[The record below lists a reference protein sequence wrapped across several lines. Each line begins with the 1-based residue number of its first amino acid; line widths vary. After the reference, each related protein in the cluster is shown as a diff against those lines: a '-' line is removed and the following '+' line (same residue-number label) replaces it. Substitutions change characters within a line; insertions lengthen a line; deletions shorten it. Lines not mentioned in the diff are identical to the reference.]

1 MENQLK
7 KWIYYNNAIK
17 KRSHVL
23 KINGFEGYR
32 PSLESQQKS
41 IKIWIFRVKD
51 TNVYNL

>member
-1 MENQLK
+1 MNFCKESCKESSLLKK

-32 PSLESQQKS
+32 PSLEYRNK
-41 IKIWIFRVKD
+41 
-51 TNVYNL
+51 NL

>member
-1 MENQLK
+1 MNFCKESCKESSLLKKK

-32 PSLESQQKS
+32 PSLEYRNK
-41 IKIWIFRVKD
+41 
-51 TNVYNL
+51 NL